1 MPSSTQIGRRTVQ
14 YQQFSD
20 LLEDARRLAAGPH
33 RMVGNWTYAQVL
45 EHVASAMDMAFD
57 GAEFRA
63 PWLLRTFAPLFKN
76 AVLTRPMKPGFRLP
90 RAATNL
96 LPAPDVPL
104 DAALAHLEHA
114 VGRFE
119 TEDPNQ
125 PHPFLGRL
133 TRSEYVQLHLRHSA
147 LHMSFV
153 VPDSPA

>member
-1 MPSSTQIGRRTVQ
+1 MPASTPIDRRTVR
-14 YQQFSD
+14 YEQFSD
-20 LLEDARRLAAGPH
+20 LIEDARRLAGGPH
-33 RMVGNWTYAQVL
+33 RTVGNWTFPQVL
-45 EHVASAMDMAFD
+45 EHLASAMDMAFD
-57 GAEFRA
+57 GADFRA
-63 PWLLRTFAPLFKN
+63 PWILRMFAPLFKN

-96 LPAPDVPL
+96 LPGPDASL
-104 DAALAHLEHA
+104 ATALAHLEHA

-119 TEDPNQ
+119 NEEPSQ

-153 VPDSPA
+153 VAVSQA